1 MDETLAPWLNLNFLW
16 SCSSAAISV
25 PTTIS
30 RTLGISYWIN
40 AHSFLPQLCTILV
53 LFVKNQISYMYRYS
67 KHLKIFFYIILYT
80 VTYFHVFQSLNSNI
94 YQEVKFKIKRI
105 FGKWKI
111 KFKRS
116 NCKIITPMTKIMVD
130 IFNLELY

>member
-1 MDETLAPWLNLNFLW
+1 
-16 SCSSAAISV
+16 
-25 PTTIS
+25 
-30 RTLGISYWIN
+30 
-40 AHSFLPQLCTILV
+40 
-53 LFVKNQISYMYRYS
+53 MYRYS
-67 KHLKIFFYIILYT
+67 KHLKIFFYIILYA
-80 VTYFHVFQSLNSNI
+80 VIYFHVFQSLNSNI

-116 NCKIITPMTKIMVD
+116 NFKIITPMTKKMVD